1 MGFLNNQ
8 KVLHKKKGLDFLLQM
23 EQLAFENIEKA
34 IDKKIFVFAVFVYLQ
49 ETPYTVDHNILIMV
63 ILFSTRFT
71 NCLSIKN

>member
-8 KVLHKKKGLDFLLQM
+8 KVLHKKKSLDFLLQM

-49 ETPYTVDHNILIMV
+49 KAPYTVDHNILIMV

>member
-1 MGFLNNQ
+1 MGLLNNQ
-8 KVLHKKKGLDFLLQM
+8 KVLHKKKSLDFLLQM

-49 ETPYTVDHNILIMV
+49 KTPYTVDHNILIMV

>member
-8 KVLHKKKGLDFLLQM
+8 KVLHKKKSLDFLLQM

-49 ETPYTVDHNILIMV
+49 KTPYTVDHNILIMV

>member
-8 KVLHKKKGLDFLLQM
+8 KVLHKKKSLDFLLQM

-34 IDKKIFVFAVFVYLQ
+34 IDKKIFVFGVFVYLQ
-49 ETPYTVDHNILIMV
+49 KAPYTVDHNILIMV

>member
-1 MGFLNNQ
+1 
-8 KVLHKKKGLDFLLQM
+8 M

-49 ETPYTVDHNILIMV
+49 KAPYTVDHNILIMV